1 LIHFTF
7 NSFAY
12 ASKFHKTMDIILKTD
27 IVGLGYKNDVVGVK
41 PGYGR
46 NYLIPQG
53 FATMATESNKKILAE
68 NIKQVA
74 HKAEKVKMDASALA
88 ESIGDITLDIPAKV
102 GESGKIFGRV
112 TTIQISE
119 VLKEKGFD
127 VDRKKI
133 ALDSEV
139 KFVGEYTATLDLHK
153 EVKHK
158 VKFNVVAD

>member
-1 LIHFTF
+1 
-7 NSFAY
+7 
-12 ASKFHKTMDIILKTD
+12 MEIILKTD
-27 IVGLGYKNDVVGVK
+27 IAGLGYKNDVVNVK

-53 FATMATESNKKILAE
+53 FAVMATGSNKKILAE

-74 HKAEKVKMDASALA
+74 HKAEKVKLDALALA
-88 ESIGDITLDIPAKV
+88 ESIGDVTLAIAAKV

-119 VLKEKGFD
+119 ALKEKGFD

-133 ALDSEV
+133 SLDTEV
-139 KFVGEYTATLDLHK
+139 KFVGEFTATLDLHK